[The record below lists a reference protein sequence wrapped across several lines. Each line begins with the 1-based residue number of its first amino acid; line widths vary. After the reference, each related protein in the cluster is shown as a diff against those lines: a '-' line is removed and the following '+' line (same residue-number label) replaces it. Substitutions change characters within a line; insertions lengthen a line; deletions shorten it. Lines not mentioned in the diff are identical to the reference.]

1 MCTGEYNIQYI
12 PSDVNVVVVVD
23 CPSTLTLP
31 FVELPAAPTITIVSK
46 YPCTVPLE
54 GLLACVHDNETLVL
68 LSDCGVLTL
77 ETG

>member
-1 MCTGEYNIQYI
+1 VHFEHNI
-12 PSDVNVVVVVD
+12 PSDVSVVAVLD
-23 CPSTLTLP
+23 CPSTLTLLN
-31 FVELPAAPTITIVSK
+31 VELSIAPTRTIASK
-46 YPCTVPLE
+46 YPSTVPLPLE